1 MADAGSE
8 SDCFDEENEVE
19 SAITKRKF
27 NNKEKLSIIKELE
40 RFPSLWK
47 SSETFSRERKLRA
60 IEELSCK
67 FTTNEESL
75 KKLIYSLRSSV
86 IREIKREK
94 DDK

>member
-27 NNKEKLSIIKELE
+27 NKEKLSIIKELE